1 MTQEKIH
8 IDGQEADGYLIPLP
22 SCNLVFI
29 TKGNSLLACG
39 AVDAMAMDKFNVP
52 TATIS
57 GVATVDD
64 LLNGEVKA
72 VNKAAEALGVA
83 PGLSGRDALAKL

>member
-1 MTQEKIH
+1 MIH
-8 IDGQEADGYLIPLP
+8 EQLTIDGQTADGYMIPLE
-22 SCNLVFI
+22 SCTLVFI

-39 AVDAMAMDKFNVP
+39 AVDVMALDKFNVP
-52 TATIS
+52 AAKIT

-72 VNKAAEALGVA
+72 VNDTAATRGVHI
-83 PGLSGRDALAKL
+83 GMSGRDALSKL

>member
-1 MTQEKIH
+1 MMHEKLTIE
-8 IDGQEADGYLIPLP
+8 GQPADGYVIRLE
-22 SCNLVFI
+22 SCKLVFI

-39 AVDAMAMDKFNVP
+39 AVDVMALDTFKVP
-52 TATIS
+52 AAKIT

-72 VNKAAEALGVA
+72 VNDTASTRGVQI
-83 PGLSGRDALAKL
+83 GMSGRDALSKL